1 MTVSSYS
8 NFFSLF
14 IFSLFMIP
22 AVILGLLGT
31 KTKKIGINYALK
43 CYGMIISIP
52 MMILLFGLNSKQM
65 IQFVAFVL
73 YEVLLVYIY
82 HCFKKRANSEFVYY
96 TVFSLSMLPILIVK
110 AVPVLFSKILPLASP
125 LIIDRKICI
134 SADKF
139 SFLGFIGISYI
150 SFRIWQ
156 MVIEIHDDKIKE
168 ISLLEMLYFITFF
181 PTITSGPIDRY
192 QRFKKDL
199 EAEIETKDYII
210 NYLFVGIKK
219 IFIGVLY
226 KFALATFIN
235 IYIMQKLPPH
245 ATSFGTTVL
254 YMYAYTFYLF
264 FDFAGYS
271 NFAVGTSYILGI
283 KTPENFNKPFLAH
296 NMKEF
301 WDRWHMSLSKW
312 FGDYLFSRF
321 VLNSLRNGTFKSK
334 KTATRCGY
342 MLTMFTMGLWHGF
355 YLFYI
360 AYGIYQGLMLVLTD
374 IYVKSKTYRKFKKS
388 KYYDAVSIAVCF
400 HVVSFGML
408 LFSGYL
414 FNF

>member
-14 IFSLFMIP
+14 IFGIFMIP
-22 AVILGLLGT
+22 AVILGLLGK

-43 CYGMIISIP
+43 RYGMIISIP
-52 MMILLFGLNSKQM
+52 MMVLLFGLNSKQM
-65 IQFVAFVL
+65 IQFVAFIL

-82 HCFKKRANSEFVYY
+82 YCFKKRVNSEFVYY

-110 AVPVLFSKILPLASP
+110 AVPVFFSKILPLVSP
-125 LIIDRKICI
+125 LLSDRKICI
-134 SADKF
+134 SADKL

-156 MVIEIHDDKIKE
+156 MIIEIHDDKIKE
-168 ISLLEMLYFITFF
+168 FSLPEMLYFITFF

-219 IFIGVLY
+219 IFIGALY
-226 KFALATFIN
+226 KFALAT
-235 IYIMQKLPPH
+235 
-245 ATSFGTTVL
+245 
-254 YMYAYTFYLF
+254 
-264 FDFAGYS
+264 
-271 NFAVGTSYILGI
+271 
-283 KTPENFNKPFLAH
+283 FNKPFLAH

-388 KYYDAVSIAVCF
+388 KYYDAVSIAACF